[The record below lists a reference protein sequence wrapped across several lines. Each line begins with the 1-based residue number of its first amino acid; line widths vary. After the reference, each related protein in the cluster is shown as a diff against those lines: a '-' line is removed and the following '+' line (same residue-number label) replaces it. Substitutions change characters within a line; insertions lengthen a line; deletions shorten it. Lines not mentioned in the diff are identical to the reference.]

1 LGISRLSILFINST
15 TGNISFMKSKISES
29 LSTAFG
35 TMFLGWVITHLYLA
49 FIFRFDYV
57 MLAAGLQ
64 LFVFGLWGS
73 VSLSREESKDDTDTP

>member
-1 LGISRLSILFINST
+1 
-15 TGNISFMKSKISES
+15 MKPKISES
-29 LSTAFG
+29 LSAAFSI
-35 TMFLGWVITHLYLA
+35 MLLGWTVTHLSLA

-73 VSLSREESKDDTDTP
+73 ISLSREESKDDTDTP